1 MKTLYLTGFIALL
14 FTGCS
19 NSQSPSEV
27 YNKRVDESQQSN
39 GAQEENESNTIKQEL
54 EPMEYVVLETS
65 KGDITLELDP
75 NKAPETVANFLS
87 YVDAGHYDN
96 TIFHRVISNFMVQ
109 GGGFLADG
117 TQKPTQSPIQ
127 LESQNGLSNDV
138 GTVAMART
146 NAPNSATAQFF
157 INVAQNDFLNYKPG
171 NPGYAVFGKITSGMD
186 VVNDIRQVETRTF
199 TGHGDWPV
207 EAVTIKKARR
217 E

>member
-1 MKTLYLTGFIALL
+1 MKTLYLTGFIVLL

-19 NSQSPSEV
+19 NSQSPADV
-27 YNKRVDESQQSN
+27 YNKQVEDSRKFNE
-39 GAQEENESNTIKQEL
+39 AQEENESNTIKQEL
-54 EPMEYVVLETS
+54 EPMEYVVLETN

-75 NKAPETVANFLS
+75 NKAPETVANFMS

-96 TIFHRVISNFMVQ
+96 TVFHRVISNFMVQ
-109 GGGFLADG
+109 GGGFSADG

-146 NAPNSATAQFF
+146 NAPNSATSQFF

-171 NPGYAVFGKITSGMD
+171 NPGYAVFGKVTSGMD
-186 VVNDIRQVETRTF
+186 VVNDIRQVETRNF
-199 TGHGDWPV
+199 KGQGDWPV
-207 EAVTIKKARR
+207 EAVTIIKARR

>member
-19 NSQSPSEV
+19 NSQTPADV
-27 YNKRVDESQQSN
+27 YNDRAEASQQSN
-39 GAQEENESNTIKQEL
+39 DAQEENESNQIKQEL
-54 EPMEYVVLETS
+54 EPMEYVVLETN

-75 NKAPETVANFLS
+75 NKAPETVANFMS

-96 TIFHRVISNFMVQ
+96 TVFHRVIPNFMVQ

-117 TQKPTQSPIQ
+117 TQKPTESPIP

-199 TGHGDWPV
+199 TGHADWPV
-207 EAVTIKKARR
+207 EAVTIIKARR

>member
-14 FTGCS
+14 FTACS
-19 NSQSPSEV
+19 NNQTPADV
-27 YNKRVDESQQSN
+27 YNKQVEESEQSN
-39 GAQEENESNTIKQEL
+39 KAQEENESNQIKQEL
-54 EPMEYVVLETS
+54 EPMEYVVLETN

-75 NKAPETVANFLS
+75 NKAPETVANFMS

-96 TIFHRVISNFMVQ
+96 TVFHRVISNFMVQ

-117 TQKPTQSPIQ
+117 TQKPTQSPIS
-127 LESQNGLSNDV
+127 LESQNGLSNDI

-186 VVNDIRQVETRTF
+186 VVNDIRGVETRTF
-199 TGHGDWPV
+199 TGHADWPV
-207 EAVTIKKARR
+207 EAITIIKARR

>member
-19 NSQSPSEV
+19 NTKSPSDV
-27 YNKRVDESQQSN
+27 YNKRMDESQQSN
-39 GAQEENESNTIKQEL
+39 EVQEENESNTIKQEL
-54 EPMEYVVLETS
+54 KPMEYVVLETN

-75 NKAPETVANFLS
+75 NKAPETVANFMS

-96 TIFHRVISNFMVQ
+96 TVFHRVIPNFMVQ
-109 GGGFLADG
+109 GGGFSADG
-117 TQKPTQSPIQ
+117 EQKPTQSPIS

-171 NPGYAVFGKITSGMD
+171 NPGYAVFGKVTSGMD
-186 VVNDIRQVETRTF
+186 VVNTIRQVETRNF
-199 TGHGDWPV
+199 KGHGDWPV
-207 EAVTIKKARR
+207 EDIIIIKARK

>member
-14 FTGCS
+14 MTGCS
-19 NSQSPSEV
+19 NKQSPAEV
-27 YNKRVDESQQSN
+27 YNKRVESSQQSN
-39 GAQEENESNTIKQEL
+39 DDQEQAESNTIKQEL
-54 EPMEYVVLETS
+54 KPMEYVVLETN

-96 TIFHRVISNFMVQ
+96 TIFHRVIPNFMIQ

-117 TQKPTQSPIQ
+117 TQKPTQSPIL

-157 INVAQNDFLNYKPG
+157 INVAQNDFLNYRPG
-171 NPGYAVFGKITSGMD
+171 NPGYAVFGRVTAGMD

-199 TGHGDWPV
+199 TGHADWPV
-207 EAVTIKKARR
+207 EAVTIIKARK